1 MKLLY
6 SIITSVAITSALSV
20 PSAQAQATFPLTLE
34 FSDQSSF
41 DSWSTIN
48 ANNDDYQWTFNATE
62 VAAEMNSSKAAASDY
77 IISPAIEL
85 QAGRSYKVTA
95 FVKSSGSYD
104 YQDFKILAANS
115 PVASELDANVLLSET
130 KFRVNMYY
138 AERSGNFNPSTSGN
152 YNFAIQCTSSRYNGS
167 LYLQKMTVTEIVPHP
182 GKVIDITAEAAPN
195 GLMEATLSWTWPSD
209 NDMGGA
215 LSSITGAKIY
225 RGTTS
230 SFSVSESS
238 LVGTVDGGEP
248 GSKGSWVDKTVTEP
262 GKYYYKIVPFNE
274 DGESTLAPSASS
286 QSNWIGPDTSL
297 SSLKNVTATADPDN
311 EKAVTLT
318 WDTPAGSNG
327 GWVDPSAVTYKIVR
341 SGASTGDVTLEE
353 AWSGELP
360 YRDATIPGLD
370 SYTYKI
376 TTTYNGKTSWSATS
390 SNAVTTGGAMALPYS
405 QDFSATNSFDLFTVF
420 HGADCNRDW
429 TRSASAANYWGN
441 PADAW
446 LLTPRFHL
454 ETGKA
459 YSLSF
464 TARVNRA
471 SSPKNLYVYTG
482 TEANAENLEQSQIFH
497 EEISNTLAGAG
508 AREMIVN
515 VQTTGDYYIAFRCFG
530 PSDSNDLYVDDIK
543 FEEIEITPDVVAE
556 AKVTAADA
564 GALSAI
570 VSWTNPDK
578 TNAGSTLEAVSAIEI
593 SDGTNVVATVTEG
606 LVPGSP
612 ASVAVPVDGAGFHS
626 FSIVALSGEKRSKAV
641 ATDKAWIGPDTPVAV
656 TNLTVTDTPDGRV
669 VSFDAPTASVNGG
682 YVDFD
687 ALTYT
692 VSRNEDVLD
701 DHLTA
706 TTFTDI
712 DKDLS
717 LAKYTYSVTAA
728 YLDNVSEAV
737 TSVPMV
743 LGDALTLPY
752 QPSFDKENREHFDL
766 WLSTDN
772 DGNQNTGWKYDTSK
786 QGFQSSNKDQ
796 WAFTPPILMEQGSVE
811 LAFKA
816 SCYNGRNTEE
826 MDVYLTQSTNP
837 SDRPAT
843 DPAANEV
850 SAMAD
855 APLFKLVHSS
865 SVEDVNWPS
874 EEKVAVS
881 VPQYGIYRFAF
892 HNKTG
897 NMYLTLHQAN
907 VTQTGTTGIENV
919 STGTSALIRV
929 EGSTIVANGAVSV
942 YNLAGECVASGEG
955 QLSTAS
961 LLPGLYIAVDANGNS
976 LKFQR

>member
-6 SIITSVAITSALSV
+6 SIALSILTMAVPLVSHADETTASLPYSQDFSTSASFDTFTVFHGGDSRDWDYSSGKARYYGNRYSTADAWMLTPRFHLEAGKTYALSFSTRISSDGSSNYKDLYVYYGTEATATGLEPNQVFKETISSKTETTKEMTISV
-20 PSAQAQATFPLTLE
+20 PIDGDYYLAFRCYGNTSLNDIYVDNINFKELILAPDVVKDAKAKAADKGELKATV
-34 FSDQSSF
+34 
-41 DSWSTIN
+41 SWTN
-48 ANNDDYQWTFNATE
+48 PDKNNDGT
-62 VAAEMNSSKAAASDY
+62 VLGS
-77 IISPAIEL
+77 IS
-85 QAGRSYKVTA
+85 
-95 FVKSSGSYD
+95 
-104 YQDFKILAANS
+104 
-115 PVASELDANVLLSET
+115 
-130 KFRVNMYY
+130 RV
-138 AERSGNFNPSTSGN
+138 EIS
-152 YNFAIQCTSSRYNGS
+152 NGS
-167 LYLQKMTVTEIVPHP
+167 NAVVTVTEGLTPGGQASAVVP
-182 GKVIDITAEAAPN
+182 VETA
-195 GLMEATLSWTWPSD
+195 
-209 NDMGGA
+209 GA
-215 LSSITGAKIY
+215 H
-225 RGTTS
+225 
-230 SFSVSESS
+230 SFSIVAYTGDNGSEPVSVES
-238 LVGTVDGGEP
+238 D
-248 GSKGSWVDKTVTEP
+248 
-262 GKYYYKIVPFNE
+262 
-274 DGESTLAPSASS
+274 
-286 QSNWIGPDTSL
+286 WIGPDESILSL
-297 SSLKNVTATADPDN
+297 SKVTATADPDN

-318 WDTPAGSNG
+318 WNTPAGSNG
-327 GWVDPSAVTYKIVR
+327 GWVDPLAVTYKIVR

-353 AWSGELP
+353 AWSGEPP

-405 QDFSATNSFDLFTVF
+405 QDFSATNSFNLFTVF
-420 HGADCNRDW
+420 HGADCPRDW
-429 TRSASAANYWGN
+429 SRSSSAANYWGS

-454 ETGKA
+454 EAGKA

-543 FEEIEITPDVVAE
+543 FEEIEITPDVVAD

-701 DHLTA
+701 NHLTA
-706 TTFTDI
+706 TTFTDS

-717 LAKYTYSVTAA
+717 LAKYIYSVTAA
-728 YLDNVSEAV
+728 YLDNVSEPV
-737 TSVPMV
+737 TSAPMV
-743 LGDALTLPY
+743 LGDALKLPY
-752 QPSFDKENREHFDL
+752 QPSFDKENKEHFDL

-976 LKFQR
+976 LKFQK

>member
-6 SIITSVAITSALSV
+6 SIALSILTMAVPLVSHADETTASLPYSQDFSTSA
-20 PSAQAQATFPLTLE
+20 
-34 FSDQSSF
+34 SF
-41 DSWSTIN
+41 DTFTVFHGGDSRDWDYYSSQKAARFWGRSTADAWMLTPRFHLEAGKTYALSFSTRISSSSSSSSYKPLYVYYGTGATAQDLESNQVFYELISSSTLKTKELTITVPADNDYYIAFRCFGDVNSNDIFVDDINFKELILAPDVVKDVKAKAVDKGELKATVSWTN
-48 ANNDDYQWTFNATE
+48 PDRNNDGTALESISRVEISNGGNVVATVTDGLTPGGQASAVVPVE
-62 VAAEMNSSKAAASDY
+62 TAGAHSFSIVAYSGEKGSEPVS
-77 IISPAIEL
+77 
-85 QAGRSYKVTA
+85 
-95 FVKSSGSYD
+95 VKSD
-104 YQDFKILAANS
+104 
-115 PVASELDANVLLSET
+115 
-130 KFRVNMYY
+130 
-138 AERSGNFNPSTSGN
+138 
-152 YNFAIQCTSSRYNGS
+152 
-167 LYLQKMTVTEIVPHP
+167 
-182 GKVIDITAEAAPN
+182 
-195 GLMEATLSWTWPSD
+195 
-209 NDMGGA
+209 
-215 LSSITGAKIY
+215 
-225 RGTTS
+225 
-230 SFSVSESS
+230 
-238 LVGTVDGGEP
+238 
-248 GSKGSWVDKTVTEP
+248 
-262 GKYYYKIVPFNE
+262 
-274 DGESTLAPSASS
+274 
-286 QSNWIGPDTSL
+286 WIGPDESILNL
-297 SSLKNVTATADPDN
+297 SKVTATADPDN

-318 WDTPAGSNG
+318 WNTPAGSNG
-327 GWVDPSAVTYKIVR
+327 GWVDPSAITYKIVR

-360 YRDATIPGLD
+360 YHDATIPGLD

-420 HGADCNRDW
+420 HGADCTRDW
-429 TRSASAANYWGN
+429 KRGTIGYYSSNYAADYWGN

-454 ETGKA
+454 EAGKA

-464 TARVNRA
+464 STQVSRS

-482 TEANAENLEQSQIFH
+482 TEANAENLEKSLIFH
-497 EEISNTLAGAG
+497 EEISSQYSSTK
-508 AREMIVN
+508 EMIVN
-515 VQTTGDYYIAFRCFG
+515 VPTTGDYYIAFRCFG
-530 PSDSNDLYVDDIK
+530 PSDSDDLYVDDINFK
-543 FEEIEITPDVVAE
+543 EIEITPDVVAD

-612 ASVAVPVDGAGFHS
+612 ASVAVPIDGAGFHS

-669 VSFDAPTASVNGG
+669 VSFDAPTTSVNGG
-682 YVDFD
+682 YVDFE

-706 TTFTDI
+706 TTFTDS

-728 YLDNVSEAV
+728 YLDNVSEPV
-737 TSVPMV
+737 TSAPMV
-743 LGDALTLPY
+743 LGDALKLPY
-752 QPSFDKENREHFDL
+752 QPSFDKENKEHFDL

-772 DGNQNTGWKYDTSK
+772 EGKQNTGWKYDTSK

-855 APLFKLVHSS
+855 APFFKLVHSS

-942 YNLAGECVASGEG
+942 YNLAGECVASVEG

-976 LKFQR
+976 LKFQK